1 MAPMSL
7 TALRNQLFKVVDEV
21 IKTGIPAE
29 IERNGHKVKI
39 VLEEK
44 KSKLDNLKAHD
55 CIIGDPDD
63 LVDLKVAEWGE
74 ASKL

>member
-1 MAPMSL
+1 MALMSL
-7 TALRNQLFKVVDEV
+7 TALRNQLFRVVDGV

-29 IERNGHKVKI
+29 IERNGHRLKI

-44 KSKLDNLKAHD
+44 RSKLDNLKPHD